1 MKEPSGNGYVPII
14 AQAIEEMK
22 AEWGDTFSLEQINLA
37 ELERRTGISRG
48 KLRRLKKNGFQDSR
62 RNGDSGKHKITKLTG
77 YSGIIDTLLKQ
88 GVSNSTVILAAVENV
103 FTYLSEKKQQAT
115 VHTLLRLSRLPT
127 KAPRTFENFD
137 FSLLKGRDVE
147 RLKALPSLSAIY
159 SHRNLAF
166 IGPGGT
172 GKTHLAQAFGYACC
186 QHGMKTYFI
195 KASELRDRFLAAK
208 RSGKADSCLNALVR
222 PSCLIIDEIGHCEFD
237 KECTRMF
244 FDLIDRRYNKEGNFN
259 MIFTSNKN
267 PALWREDFNE
277 DTTLLCA
284 LDRIFDDAMVFKL
297 RGESFRGKKLETIS
311 LQTGKVKAVESVTEM
326 KG

>member
-88 GVSNSTVILAAVENV
+88 GVSNSTVILNRLQESGFEGKLTIVKDYIAAHK
-103 FTYLSEKKQQAT
+103 YL
-115 VHTLLRLSRLPT
+115 LP
-127 KAPRTFENFD
+127 
-137 FSLLKGRDVE
+137 
-147 RLKALPSLSAIY
+147 
-159 SHRNLAF
+159 
-166 IGPGGT
+166 
-172 GKTHLAQAFGYACC
+172 
-186 QHGMKTYFI
+186 
-195 KASELRDRFLAAK
+195 AK
-208 RSGKADSCLNALVR
+208 RQQVAPQGNR
-222 PSCLIIDEIGHCEFD
+222 G
-237 KECTRMF
+237 
-244 FDLIDRRYNKEGNFN
+244 RRY
-259 MIFTSNKN
+259 
-267 PALWREDFNE
+267 
-277 DTTLLCA
+277 TTLLCA